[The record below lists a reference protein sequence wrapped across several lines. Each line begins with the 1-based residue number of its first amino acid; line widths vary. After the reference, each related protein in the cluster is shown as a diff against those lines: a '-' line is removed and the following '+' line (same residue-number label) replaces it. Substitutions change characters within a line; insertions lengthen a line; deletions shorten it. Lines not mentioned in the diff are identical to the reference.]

1 MEEST
6 APVIGIVAE
15 YNPLHNGHR
24 LMLEAARSRL
34 GDVPC
39 VVVLS
44 SNFTQRG
51 EPALCDKW
59 TRAEMALQ
67 CGADLVLELPFLF
80 SCAAA
85 PDFSA
90 GAVDLLARTHL
101 ATHIAFGMEDPETDI
116 GPILNILLHEPPA
129 FKQRLQEEM
138 RRGASYPKAAALA
151 LESVIP
157 GSEAFASSPNNLL
170 GLSYLLRVRQKGY
183 PLLPIPIPRVGA
195 GHDEKALGPL
205 ASLREVTA
213 PRSDIA
219 DQANAAL
226 PSGVRKLAC
235 LASAGAIRA
244 ALRQGSPLDDNSP
257 LAATMPAFSL
267 ALLREAEKKGRLCSS
282 PEKMWPLLQGLFL
295 RSTPGELRR
304 VDGMDEGIENLFL
317 KRWRDATSL
326 DDFVGR
332 CVSARYTQGHIRR
345 RLIRLL
351 LGGEHW
357 TAQAVRRTGVHYARV
372 LGFSARGR
380 ELLKVRGRASD
391 IPIITRLA
399 AARGPTGKSAAQME
413 FRASALYELLLP
425 QPDLRHEEQQRP
437 VMKKE

>member
-6 APVIGIVAE
+6 APIVGIVAE
-15 YNPLHNGHR
+15 YNPLHNGHL

-39 VVVLS
+39 VIVLS
-44 SNFTQRG
+44 SSFTQRG

-67 CGADLVLELPFLF
+67 YGADLVLELPFLF

-116 GPILNILLHEPPA
+116 DPILNILLHEPPA

-138 RRGASYPKAAALA
+138 RRGASYPKAMAETLDTF
-151 LESVIP
+151 LP
-157 GSEAFASSPNNLL
+157 GAGPFASSPNNLL
-170 GLSYLLRVRQKGY
+170 AISYLLHIRRQGY
-183 PLLPIPIPRVGA
+183 TLSPLSLPRVGA

-205 ASLREVTA
+205 AS
-213 PRSDIA
+213 
-219 DQANAAL
+219 
-226 PSGVRKLAC
+226 
-235 LASAGAIRA
+235 AGAIRG
-244 ALRQGSPLDDNSP
+244 ALRQGTPLDDNSP
-257 LAATMPAFSL
+257 LAAAMPGFSL
-267 ALLREAEKKGRLCSS
+267 RLLHETEKKGRLCLSS
-282 PEKMWPLLQGLFL
+282 EKLWPLLQALFL
-295 RSTPGELRR
+295 HSAPGELRR
-304 VDGMDEGIENLFL
+304 VDSMDEGIENLFL
-317 KRWRDATSL
+317 KHWRDATSL

-345 RLIRLL
+345 RFIRLL
-351 LGGEHW
+351 LGVDRW
-357 TAQAVRRTGVHYARV
+357 TAQAVRRTGVPYARV

-380 ELLKVRGRASD
+380 ELLKTRGRASE
-391 IPIITRLA
+391 IPLISRLPA
-399 AARGPTGKSAAQME
+399 AKGSMGKSAAQME

-425 QPDLRHEEQQRP
+425 CSDLRHEERQRP
-437 VMKKE
+437 RMKKE

>member
-129 FKQRLQEEM
+129 FKQRLQEEI

-195 GHDEKALGPL
+195 GHDEKALGP
-205 ASLREVTA
+205 
-213 PRSDIA
+213 
-219 DQANAAL
+219 
-226 PSGVRKLAC
+226 